1 MPLNP
6 IFILATFALQNIQRI
21 ILKPIHYIS
30 IAVALLLSVL
40 LFWKGNIIPPAKP
53 EPPAP
58 MAGAMGNAMPVAA
71 DFDSLLTAMKKKLSP
86 QAQAMVYDLETT
98 TRVADK
104 TAAALAN
111 ENLGKLW
118 QQNKYRGIAA
128 HYFAESGKL
137 DNSEKKLNFAA
148 HLYSEELEDEKNSAL
163 RQWLAEGAIDGYTR
177 SLAINPD
184 NDTMRLDLA
193 SVYINGTGQTMQG
206 IQELLTVVKHDP
218 ANLPANMVLGTMA
231 IESGQ
236 YDKAIQRGELILKY
250 HKDNWQARL
259 FMAEAYKEQGKK
271 ETAVEL
277 LNEAK
282 QIKNDPQFS
291 ADIDN
296 YIKTF

>member
-1 MPLNP
+1 M
-6 IFILATFALQNIQRI
+6 
-21 ILKPIHYIS
+21 LKSIHYIS
-30 IAVALLLSVL
+30 IVVALLLSVL
-40 LFWKGNIIPPAKP
+40 LFWKGNIIPPPKP
-53 EPPAP
+53 AEAAMAQMPDNNAPPA
-58 MAGAMGNAMPVAA
+58 AA
-71 DFDSLLTAMKKKLSP
+71 DFDSLLSATKKKLSP
-86 QAQAMVYDLETT
+86 QAQAMVRDLESAATSN
-98 TRVADK
+98 DK
-104 TAAALAN
+104 TAAAKAF
-111 ENLGKLW
+111 EDLGKLW
-118 QQNKYRGIAA
+118 QQNKFRNIAA

-148 HLYSEELEDEKNSAL
+148 HLYAEELEDEKNPEL
-163 RQWLAEGAIDGYTR
+163 RQWLAESAIDCYTR

-206 IQELLTVVKHDP
+206 IQELLTIVKNDP

-259 FMAEAYKEQGKK
+259 FMAEAYKELGKK
-271 ETAVEL
+271 DKAIDL

-282 QIKNDPQFS
+282 QIKQDPQFS
-291 ADIDN
+291 ADVDN